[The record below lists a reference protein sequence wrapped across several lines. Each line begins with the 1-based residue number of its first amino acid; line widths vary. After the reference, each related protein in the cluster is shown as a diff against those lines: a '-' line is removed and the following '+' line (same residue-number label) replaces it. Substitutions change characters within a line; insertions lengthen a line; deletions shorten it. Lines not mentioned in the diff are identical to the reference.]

1 MPSETFPRTDGW
13 IASWRVLRALV
24 LLAFFCSL
32 SAVWAKDHITERAWL
47 DDPTGQMQ
55 WPEVTQQPVQP
66 YDGVLSRGFGTS
78 VTWVQLRIDPH
89 AASASP
95 SPSDSLILRIR
106 PVYLD
111 DIQVFD
117 PLAGGLLGK
126 VGDLHHPR
134 DQLLGGLDFLLPI
147 ARGVVPRDIWL
158 RMESTS
164 TRQISVQAFNAD
176 DLNRMTQN
184 QQLIYALY
192 VGVIF
197 IFMVWGVVQWLF
209 NREQVIGAFGL
220 KQAAALTY
228 AFCALGFARVFWPDV
243 WPASGLNQM
252 TTVSSILAVSM
263 AVLFHVVLIREFDP
277 PPQLRKLLGLLW
289 VLLPIKLLL
298 MVSGHVSLA
307 LRVNMTEVLVAPLF
321 FLFCVLYARAWSV
334 DRAAPQPLLSRWV
347 VVGFYVFLVLIFALA
362 SLPGL
367 GLTRGGEIPLF
378 VVQAHGLAT
387 AFLIL
392 FMLQYRAHVRQAL
405 QRDTA
410 LELERAQL
418 QAHQDLQIR
427 QEQDNLLAMLAH
439 ELKTPLATMQMRL
452 DAKAHGSKEIRLAI
466 REMDAV
472 IERCLQAARFG
483 DHRLQARFEPV
494 DLVSLMQQAVSMTL
508 KTGRLQVSAPE
519 GCLVQTDPQLLHI
532 VLSNLLENAL
542 KYSPPGSTVSLSLR
556 TVWGQDGANG
566 QACITV
572 RNLPDAAGWPD
583 ANQVFEKYY
592 RSPNAR
598 RQAGSGLGLFLAFN
612 LVHVMGARM
621 AYEPDD
627 EFVNFVLYIKL

>member
-1 MPSETFPRTDGW
+1 MPSETFSRADGC
-13 IASWRVLRALV
+13 IASWRVLRVFV
-24 LLAFFCSL
+24 LLVFFCGL
-32 SAVWAKDHITERAWL
+32 SEVWAQDHITERAWL

-55 WPEVTQQPVQP
+55 WPEVTEQPVQP
-66 YDGVLSRGFGTS
+66 YEGVLSRGFGTS

-89 AASASP
+89 AASP
-95 SPSDSLILRIR
+95 SPRPSDRLILRIR

-117 PLAGGLLGK
+117 PLAGGLWGK

-134 DQLLGGLDFLLPI
+134 DQLLEGLDFLLPI
-147 ARGVVPRDIWL
+147 ARGEVPRDIWL
-158 RMESTS
+158 RMESAS
-164 TRQISVQAFNAD
+164 TRQISVQAFNPD

-209 NREQVIGAFGL
+209 SREQVIGAFGL
-220 KQAAALTY
+220 KQAAALMY
-228 AFCALGFARVFWPDV
+228 AFCALGYARVFWPDA
-243 WPASGLNQM
+243 WPAAGLNQM
-252 TTVSSILAVSM
+252 TTVFSILAVSM

-277 PPQLRKLLGLLW
+277 PPRLRQLLGLLW
-289 VLLPIKLLL
+289 FLLPIKLLL
-298 MVSGHVSLA
+298 VAAGYVSLA
-307 LRVNMTEVLVAPLF
+307 LSINMTEVLVTPLF
-321 FLFCVLYARAWSV
+321 FLCGALFARAWSV
-334 DRAAPQPLLSRWV
+334 GLAAPQPLLARWV
-347 VVGFYVFLVLIFALA
+347 VVGFYVFLILILALA

-367 GLTRGGEIPLF
+367 GLAKGGEVSLY

-392 FMLQYRAHVRQAL
+392 LMLQYRAQVRQAL

-410 LELERAQL
+410 LDLERMQL
-418 QAHQDLQIR
+418 QAQQELLIR

-452 DAKAHGSKEIRLAI
+452 DPKAHGSHEIRLAI

-472 IERCLQAARFG
+472 IERCLQTARFG
-483 DHRLQARFEPV
+483 DHRLEAHFEQV
-494 DLVSLMQQAVSMTL
+494 DLVSLMQLVVSITL
-508 KTGRLQVSAPE
+508 KPGRVQVSAPE
-519 GCLVQTDPQLLHI
+519 VCLVQTDPQLLHI
-532 VLSNLLENAL
+532 VLSNLLENAF
-542 KYSPPGSTVSLSLR
+542 KYAPPGSAVGLSLR
-556 TVWGQDGANG
+556 TVRGQDGVDG

-572 RNLPDAAGWPD
+572 RNLPGAAGWPE
-583 ANQVFEKYY
+583 ANQVFAKYY

-598 RQAGSGLGLFLAFN
+598 RQTGSGLGLFLAN
-612 LVHVMGARM
+612 KLVHVMGGRI

-627 EFVNFVLYIKL
+627 KFINFVIHIKV